1 MNIFKE
7 NYNEQLITEFYSKLN
22 EVDHTI
28 SDNYLQN
35 L

>member
-7 NYNEQLITEFYSKLN
+7 NYNEQQITEFIPKLN

-28 SDNYLQN
+28 SDSYL
-35 L
+35 